1 MHQRQKIGEFAEKL
15 VAQYLKEKGYKIL
28 ERNFKKPWG
37 EVDIIAKRKNEF
49 VFVEVKANSQ
59 EFESEDFS
67 PELRANYAKTRKIIK
82 TAQIFMEGKEGG
94 WRVDIV
100 GITFFKKKKKAK
112 ITHFKNVSE
121 DLF

>member
-15 VAQYLKEKGYKIL
+15 VAQYLKEKGYKIV
-28 ERNFKKPWG
+28 ERNFRKPWG
-37 EVDIIAKRKNEF
+37 EIDIIAKKENEF
-49 VFVEVKANSQ
+49 VFIEVKANSQ

-82 TAQIFMEGKEGG
+82 TARIFMEGKKGE

-100 GITFFKKKKKAK
+100 GITFFKKEKKAK
-112 ITHFKNVSE
+112 IVHFKNVSE
-121 DLF
+121 DLS